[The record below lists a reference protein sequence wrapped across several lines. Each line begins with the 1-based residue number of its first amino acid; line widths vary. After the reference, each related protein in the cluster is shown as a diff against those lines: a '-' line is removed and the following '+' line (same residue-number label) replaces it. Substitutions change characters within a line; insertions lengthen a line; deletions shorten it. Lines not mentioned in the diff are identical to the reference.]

1 MLRGENLFKSYGSR
15 LVLRDIS
22 FEIDRGSCTA
32 LIGPNGCGKST
43 LIKTIAGVERLDKG
57 KVWLNNDLVHKMK
70 RRDLAKVLTV
80 LPQESLP
87 SYPYTVKEILEMG
100 RFPYRNFWQ
109 EITKREKELIAEV
122 VEFMNLEDL
131 LRKRLFELSGGE
143 RQRVNIA
150 QKIIQE
156 PEFLLMDEPTTFLDI
171 GYQVR
176 FMSLLINWQKEKER
190 TLLMVIHDL
199 NLAIN
204 YCDNF
209 LILDKG
215 ELVFQGNK
223 DGAIKI
229 FPEIFQVEA
238 SIVNHPI
245 NKVPQI
251 LLNY

>member
-22 FEIDRGSCTA
+22 FEIERGSCTA

-87 SYPYTVKEILEMG
+87 AYPYTVKEILEMG

-122 VEFMNLEDL
+122 IEFMNLEDL